1 MLLNVKNISL
11 DSDRSVLMQVIL
23 IITKTFANVIEVTV
37 GMTLTIV
44 VECVYNSEKKKDGS
58 K

>member
-1 MLLNVKNISL
+1 M
-11 DSDRSVLMQVIL
+11 

-44 VECVYNSEKKKDGS
+44 IECVYNSEKKKDGS
-58 K
+58 E

>member
-1 MLLNVKNISL
+1 M
-11 DSDRSVLMQVIL
+11 

-44 VECVYNSEKKKDGS
+44 IECVYNSEKKKDGS